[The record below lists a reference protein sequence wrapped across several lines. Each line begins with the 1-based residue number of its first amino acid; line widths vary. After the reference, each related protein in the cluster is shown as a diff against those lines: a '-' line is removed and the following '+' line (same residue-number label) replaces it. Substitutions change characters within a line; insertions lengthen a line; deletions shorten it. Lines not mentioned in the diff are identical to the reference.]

1 MMRSRQSQRGLSFV
15 SWFLVL
21 IIVASLASV
30 IVRLT
35 PHYLEFRTIVSVMES
50 LDGEEDITAMT
61 KAQLVQQLRRR
72 FEINSIRGF
81 DFRNHLKLSRTRNLR
96 IVTVGYEV
104 REHVFGNMDVVLNF
118 EETFQKRGG

>member
-50 LDGEEDITAMT
+50 LDGEEDITSMS
-61 KAQLVQQLRRR
+61 KAQLVKQLRKR
-72 FEINSIRGF
+72 FEINNVRGF
-81 DFRNHLKLSRTRNLR
+81 DFRNHLKLSRTRNVR
-96 IVTVGYEV
+96 TVTVAYEV
-104 REHVFGNMDVVLNF
+104 REHLFGNIDVVLNF
-118 EETFQKRGG
+118 HRDFEKGGG